1 MMVSVADTDAFS
13 SGVSMRRASKIV
25 QLTRKIRLR
34 FRSGC
39 VMSVTREAVISL
51 KRFVEISYQIGLAIS
66 NRIGALRALIKKMQ
80 EFTDASH

>member
-1 MMVSVADTDAFS
+1 MMVSVADTYAFS

-39 VMSVTREAVISL
+39 VMSVTREAEMSL
-51 KRFVEISYQIGLAIS
+51 KRFVEISNQIGLAYIYA
-66 NRIGALRALIKKMQ
+66 NAEGG
-80 EFTDASH
+80 